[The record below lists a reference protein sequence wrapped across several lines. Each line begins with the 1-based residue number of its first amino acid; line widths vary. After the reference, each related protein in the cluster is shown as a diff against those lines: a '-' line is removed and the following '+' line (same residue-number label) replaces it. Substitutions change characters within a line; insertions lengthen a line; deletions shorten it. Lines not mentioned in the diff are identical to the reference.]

1 MPVFR
6 GEKREVVTK
15 KREVAKH
22 DKSFATSFFI
32 HTFVLIKQKAY
43 QNKISRMKYPIGIQ
57 SFESLI
63 NDRYIYVDKTALIY
77 QLAHTL

>member
-32 HTFVLIKQKAY
+32 HTFVLIKQKAH
-43 QNKISRMKYPIGIQ
+43 QKKS
-57 SFESLI
+57 
-63 NDRYIYVDKTALIY
+63 VV
-77 QLAHTL
+77 